1 MRFLTARLVEE
12 TLLPSGQ
19 KAVAAPN
26 PAAVAQQQQQQQAV
40 GAEPSGLMT
49 QGTSFPCSIRHD
61 SCEEAVEHIS
71 PVQIPERNWC
81 LLNKQLFHITRCN
94 YKKLPVCLCLDVLV
108 CCYEQDMELPNP
120 KGHFLVQNPRML
132 QAAQGQQKNTPIM
145 VTPQGAPEWLELSEM
160 WMDCMDWIK
169 VIGVFPHPKKRLSV
183 RMLDNRMSLCV
194 WYFWALILS
203 HWRIAFQPVADVY
216 LAEGC

>member
-71 PVQIPERNWC
+71 PVQIPERN
-81 LLNKQLFHITRCN
+81 
-94 YKKLPVCLCLDVLV
+94 
-108 CCYEQDMELPNP
+108 
-120 KGHFLVQNPRML
+120 
-132 QAAQGQQKNTPIM
+132 
-145 VTPQGAPEWLELSEM
+145 
-160 WMDCMDWIK
+160 
-169 VIGVFPHPKKRLSV
+169 
-183 RMLDNRMSLCV
+183 
-194 WYFWALILS
+194 
-203 HWRIAFQPVADVY
+203 
-216 LAEGC
+216 